1 MLELGYVGN
10 LYYVTMEWGRGR
22 MREGKRQKVQAHHG
36 EESRRILAD
45 GRVVSSTLHGH

>member
-22 MREGKRQKVQAHHG
+22 MREGKRQKVHPIMVKRAG
-36 EESRRILAD
+36 GSLLMAE
-45 GRVVSSTLHGH
+45 